1 MLAHSIVTAR
11 STDPEQYMLFL
22 HGILGTRANW
32 RGIARTFV
40 EARPA
45 WGAVLVDLRE
55 HGDSLGMPTPHTVSA
70 AATDVAELER
80 FLDVPVGGALGH
92 SFGGKVVLEWLRSRQ
107 GVRTEAW
114 TIDSSPSPSA
124 ANRDTTATAEVM
136 RTLEN
141 LPRHWVSREAFV
153 AAVIAAGQPPPIA
166 QWLAMN
172 LRRTDDGK
180 RTFGP
185 DLDVIRELVE
195 DYARTDSWDVV
206 DALPNR
212 CSLDV
217 VIGGRSEVFSQSDR
231 ARIQQIARQNS
242 AISVHVLH
250 GAGHWVQVDAPDALV
265 ALFMRQ
271 REW

>member
-153 AAVIAAGQPPPIA
+153 
-166 QWLAMN
+166 
-172 LRRTDDGK
+172 
-180 RTFGP
+180 
-185 DLDVIRELVE
+185 
-195 DYARTDSWDVV
+195 
-206 DALPNR
+206 
-212 CSLDV
+212 
-217 VIGGRSEVFSQSDR
+217 
-231 ARIQQIARQNS
+231 
-242 AISVHVLH
+242 
-250 GAGHWVQVDAPDALV
+250 
-265 ALFMRQ
+265 
-271 REW
+271 